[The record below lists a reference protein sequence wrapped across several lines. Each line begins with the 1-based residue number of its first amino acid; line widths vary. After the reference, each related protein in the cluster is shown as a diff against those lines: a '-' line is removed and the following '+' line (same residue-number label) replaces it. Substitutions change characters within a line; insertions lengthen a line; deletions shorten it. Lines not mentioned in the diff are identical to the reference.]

1 VRAPNTAAAI
11 VLTSASVLLA
21 ELILIR
27 WIPAK
32 VVYVGFF
39 NNLIL
44 IASFLGIGLGVLLG
58 RRLRAYAPYGPVLLL
73 VLIGAMYFAQVNVGV
88 ASSEVFLGYRS
99 SAQLEPS
106 LVVVAVFVALS
117 TGTMAL
123 FALPLG
129 PLLRALPP
137 LRAYALDITGALL
150 GIALFAALAFLST
163 PPLWWLLALGTL
175 LTATALARGL
185 VPRDAIGAMAML
197 CAIGLGAAELQLG
210 DLYSPYYRITVQ
222 ENADGTG
229 SIAVNGIE
237 HQSLSRVGPSELFYH
252 QVYEWLPERTF
263 ERALVIG
270 AGAGN
275 DVAVALARGVRR
287 VDAVEIDPVIQSI
300 GVERHPAR
308 PYDDPRVRRIVAD
321 GRSHL
326 RTTDTTYDLIVF
338 ALTDS
343 LTLVTNTANLRLES
357 FLFTEEAFTDARDRL
372 TPDGVMVLYN
382 HYREPWLVS
391 RYVAMAEDVFDSPA
405 LVRTYADVGAS
416 RSAVIAVG
424 RAGLPAGRAEPWS
437 TADAPKAATDD
448 WPFPYLRA
456 PEIAPSYALV
466 LLGVLA
472 FAGLLVL
479 GATRNVARSRTDP
492 HFFLLGAAF
501 LLLETKSLATFG
513 LLFGTTWY
521 VNALVFGAILSSVL
535 LAIAVS
541 TRLRVRD
548 PRPLYAALFASLG
561 LAYALDP
568 MSLLFEPAWLRYALA
583 SALAFAP
590 IFLANLIFVRSF
602 RDAAEADLAFGW
614 NLLGAVCGGVLEYAA
629 LITGYRQLLVIVA
642 LLYLGAA
649 LVVERRPD
657 SVRASRSRSGSPIP
671 RT

>member
-1 VRAPNTAAAI
+1 MRAPNTAAATFF
-11 VLTSASVLLA
+11 TSASVLLA

-58 RRLRAYAPYGPVLLL
+58 RRYRSYAPYGPVLLL

-99 SAQLEPS
+99 GAQLEPS
-106 LVVVAVFVALS
+106 LLVVAVLVALS
-117 TGTMAL
+117 TVTMAL

-137 LRAYALDITGALL
+137 LRAYALDIAGALL

-163 PPLWWLLALGTL
+163 PPLWWLLTLGIVL
-175 LTATALARGL
+175 AAAAFARGL
-185 VPRDAIGAMAML
+185 VPRDAIGAIAML
-197 CAIGLGAAELQLG
+197 CVIGLGAAELALG
-210 DLYSPYYRITVQ
+210 DRYSPYYRITVQ

-263 ERALVIG
+263 ERALIIG

-308 PYDDPRVRRIVAD
+308 PYDDPRVTRRVAD

-357 FLFTEEAFTDARDRL
+357 FLFTEEAFTDARERL
-372 TPDGVMVLYN
+372 SPDGVMVLYN

-391 RYVAMAEDVFDSPA
+391 RYVAMAEDVFGSPA
-405 LVRTYADVGAS
+405 LVRTYADIGAS

-437 TADAPKAATDD
+437 TADAPEAATDD
-448 WPFPYLRA
+448 WPFPYLRT

-466 LLGVLA
+466 LLGVLL
-472 FAGLLVL
+472 FAGLLVF
-479 GATRNVARSRTDP
+479 GATRNVARSGTDP

-541 TRLRVRD
+541 ARVRARD
-548 PRPLYAALFASLG
+548 PRPLYAALFGALG
-561 LAYALDP
+561 LAYVLDP

-649 LVVERRPD
+649 LVVQLTPGRATALA
-657 SVRASRSRSGSPIP
+657 SVRSG
-671 RT
+671 RRATL